1 MVTEEG
7 LKATQIG
14 RCHRSNGGKGAN
26 VQTNRA
32 VRFSGKPLD
41 ADKGTRSSIGDPTAV
56 IQQGTRRPSTY
67 PDRYGEYRVLSGQLG
82 ARGMRRENSEIRT
95 NCQSRIERSI
105 FESTETLTSR

>member
-41 ADKGTRSSIGDPTAV
+41 ADKGTRSSIGDLKAA
-56 IQQGTRRPSTY
+56 IEQGTPRLSTY
-67 PDRYGEYRVLSGQLG
+67 PGHYGEY
-82 ARGMRRENSEIRT
+82 
-95 NCQSRIERSI
+95 
-105 FESTETLTSR
+105 